1 MVSGKPETVLV
12 EAVGEEA
19 AISGAAGALRA
30 GGLVVLPT
38 DTVYGLAAALDR
50 PEAIARVFVAKGRPP
65 DLALPV
71 LIAEAS
77 AMERLA
83 VDVPVAARGL
93 TAEFWPGALTVVLP
107 KSDLVPD
114 EVTAGRPTVG
124 LRLPDCELARGI
136 IAACGGALAV
146 TSANISGAHAPR
158 TVTQIPDGLRAQVA
172 LIVDAGEC
180 AGGVPSTVV
189 DLSVAPPQVLREGA
203 IPRQRITAVLGKTV
217 GERQ

>member
-71 LIAEAS
+71 LISEAS

-114 EVTAGRPTVG
+114 EVTAGRATVG

-146 TSANISGAHAPR
+146 TSANISGADAPR
-158 TVTQIPDGLRAQVA
+158 TVAQMPDGLRAQVA

-180 AGGVPSTVV
+180 PGGVPSTVV
-189 DLSVAPPQVLREGA
+189 DLSVAPPRILREGA
-203 IPRQRITAVLGKTV
+203 IPRQRIMQVLADPT
-217 GERQ
+217 RNAP